1 MGVWGIF
8 VLVAAA
14 QGLYGPALIR
24 SPRRPVL
31 LLTGV
36 GGNLAIIVL
45 YLVTRTV
52 GVPFF
57 GPHAG
62 EVEEVG
68 VIDLAATLAE
78 VALVVALAALLWSVR
93 RSGSRPLGREEA
105 RVPVTVETGSGLSR
119 RDFLRAAGFV
129 GAIGVSGGALGA
141 HAGRSAGQETHH
153 GGVGGAESVHGV
165 HGGNGVVGDV
175 DLSRF
180 DPTGF
185 LRDFYRGELRREG
198 GRTVRGFAYSNLLS
212 ASSWPSGQGR
222 SCRSSSR

>member
-1 MGVWGIF
+1 MSIPRTISYVAVTLTVVAASVHAWATPEHFEEWWGYEVF
-8 VLVAAA
+8 FMLVAAA
-14 QGLYGPALIR
+14 HGLYGPALIR

-78 VALVVALAALLWSVR
+78 VVLVVALAALLWSVM

-119 RDFLRAAGFV
+119 RDFCGLRGSLEPSASRV
-129 GAIGVSGGALGA
+129 GRWVRTR
-141 HAGRSAGQETHH
+141 AGRSG
-153 GGVGGAESVHGV
+153 
-165 HGGNGVVGDV
+165 
-175 DLSRF
+175 
-180 DPTGF
+180 
-185 LRDFYRGELRREG
+185 RR
-198 GRTVRGFAYSNLLS
+198 RTTA
-212 ASSWPSGQGR
+212 A
-222 SCRSSSR
+222 